1 MKSRQAKQV
10 KGEFEKALSDYQKE
24 EVDYRNRYRD
34 QIARQY
40 KIAYPNATEEEVREA
55 GELDWGNEGVFTTA
69 VSPHESSENCDQSLT
84 NNSYDPISQANQ
96 TPS

>member
-1 MKSRQAKQV
+1 VKSRQAKQV

-24 EVDYRNRYRD
+24 EIDYRNRYRD

-40 KIAYPNATEEEVREA
+40 KVKEA

-69 VSPHESSENCDQSLT
+69 VSPHEPPLNWTIVTTD
-84 NNSYDPISQANQ
+84 
-96 TPS
+96 